1 MNSITFDVQ
10 NEKHFSSRIQKFFS
24 HYQISSIL
32 KQCNAY
38 KRQGFSALQIVE
50 YLFTLVFRNRSMFQD
65 MNSKN
70 APKFK
75 DDTVYRLKSA
85 DYIDWKRFTTLLS
98 SRIIRDTI
106 APLTSENRRNAFIVD
121 DSVFERDRSTKV
133 ELLAKVYDH
142 ARNRYLKGFRML
154 TLGWSDGVTY
164 MPVNSCLL
172 SSENAKSRINE
183 AKELRSGSIGAKA
196 RAMAQRKATEVV
208 PELISAALKAGI
220 QAKYVLFDSWFSSP
234 KVIRSV
240 KEMGL
245 DTVAMVKKSS
255 KVYYRYD
262 GKLLSCK
269 DIYRQNK
276 KRRGRS
282 RYLLSVD
289 VQIDAAG
296 KDTAAIPAKLVYV
309 RSRSNRKDYLV
320 LLSTDTTLTEDEIIQ
335 LYGKRWDIEVFFKT
349 CKSILRLT
357 KECCS
362 LSYDAMRAQT
372 AIVFMRYMFLAVGI
386 REDKDLRTAGPMF
399 CLVADELA
407 DISYAQAF
415 EKLQLFLTKLLG
427 GFNVT
432 EKVILDFVA
441 DFVSSLPLDIAFFL
455 PLSGWKGTFA
465 AKIGCEV

>member
-1 MNSITFDVQ
+1 MNSITFDVE
-10 NEKHFSSRIQKFFS
+10 NEKHFSSRIQNFFS
-24 HYQISSIL
+24 RYQISSIL

-38 KRQGFSALQIVE
+38 KKQGFSVLRIVE
-50 YLFTLVFRNRSMFQD
+50 YLFLLVFRNRSMFQD
-65 MNSKN
+65 MNSQN
-70 APKFK
+70 APEFK
-75 DDTVYRLKSA
+75 DDTAYRLKNS

-98 SRIIRDTI
+98 ARIIKDTI

-133 ELLAKVYDH
+133 ELLARVYDH
-142 ARNRYLKGFRML
+142 ARKRYLKGFRML
-154 TLGWSDGVTY
+154 ALGWSDGVTY

-183 AKELRSGSIGAKA
+183 ATEKHPNSIGAKA
-196 RAMAQRKATEVV
+196 RAMAQKKATEVV
-208 PELISAALKAGI
+208 PELISAAIKAGI

-234 KVIRSV
+234 KVIRSM
-240 KEMGL
+240 KELGL

-255 KVYYRYD
+255 KVYYRYGD
-262 GKLLSCK
+262 KLLSCK
-269 DIYRQNK
+269 DIYKQSK

-296 KDTAAIPAKLVYV
+296 KGAEAIPAKLVYV
-309 RSRSNRKDYLV
+309 RNRSKRKDYLV

-357 KECCS
+357 KECRS
-362 LSYDAMRAQT
+362 LSYDAMCAQT
-372 AIVFMRYMFLAVGI
+372 AIVFLRYMFLAVGI
-386 REDKDLRTAGPMF
+386 RENKDLRTMGPMF

-415 EKLQLFLTKLLG
+415 EKLQLFLTKMLE
-427 GFNVT
+427 GFNVSQ
-432 EKVILDFVA
+432 KVILDFVA
-441 DFVSSLPLDIAFFL
+441 DFVSSLPFDIAFFL
-455 PLSGWKGTFA
+455 PLSGCKGTSTL
-465 AKIGCEV
+465 KTGCEV